1 MKMND
6 DIESL
11 KDAEKEQL
19 SFTDSDYLAD
29 QQIPTPKENNHWVG
43 GFILITAGIV
53 FLLTTVFGMSLHNWW
68 ALFIL
73 IPGCCKL
80 VSAGQQYGRDG
91 RFSHQVR
98 GDLTWGLIL
107 ILVASTFIFGLHWG
121 AIWPIFLIIFGIGAL
136 LSGLLDH

>member
-1 MKMND
+1 MND

-11 KDAEKEQL
+11 KDAEKEKL
-19 SFTDSDYLAD
+19 SFTDSDFSTD
-29 QQIPTPKENNHWVG
+29 RQIHAPEENNHWG
-43 GFILITAGIV
+43 GGVILIAVGIV
-53 FLLTTVFGMSLHNWW
+53 FLLTTVFDVTLHNWW

-80 VSAGQQYGRDG
+80 IGAGQRYGHDG

-98 GDLTWGLIL
+98 SDLTWGLIL
-107 ILVASTFIFGLHWG
+107 ILVASTFIFGLNWG

-136 LSGLLDH
+136 LSGLLEH